1 MSRKRIFSIDGDL
14 SGSLNSGE
22 PEFLA
27 VGQLRRPHGVKGEI
41 RMSVWTDFPERLK
54 VGMEV
59 YIGRN
64 QEPIRIR
71 STRWHGSDLLISF
84 EEFTTREDVGIFRN
98 EIVLVPA
105 DKLPPLPAGELYI
118 HELIGMEVFDVETEL
133 SLGSVVEIIET
144 GANDVFI
151 VRNHQ
156 GGEILLPDID
166 EVILAIHPDKRQIQV
181 RLLPGLVD

>member
-1 MSRKRIFSIDGDL
+1 MSQKKTFSIDGEL

-22 PEFLA
+22 PEFVA

-54 VGMEV
+54 AGTNVFIKRKE
-59 YIGRN
+59 
-64 QEPIRIR
+64 EPLQVR

-84 EEFTTREDVGIFRN
+84 EEFTTREDVGTLRN
-98 EIVLVPA
+98 EILLVPA
-105 DKLPPLPAGELYI
+105 KELPPLPSGEIYI
-118 HELIGMEVFDVETEL
+118 HELIGMEVFDVDTEL
-133 SLGSVVEIIET
+133 SLGTVAEIIET

-156 GGEILLPDID
+156 GGEILLPDIED
-166 EVILAIHPDKRQIQV
+166 VVLAIHSDKREIQV

>member
-1 MSRKRIFSIDGDL
+1 MSQKRIFSIDGEL

-54 VGMEV
+54 AGTDV
-59 YIGRN
+59 YIGKK
-64 QEPIRIR
+64 QEPLHIR

-84 EEFTTREDVGIFRN
+84 EEFTTREDVGTLRN
-98 EIVLVPA
+98 EILLVPA
-105 DKLPPLPAGELYI
+105 KMLPPLPPGELYI
-118 HELIGMEVFDVETEL
+118 HDLIGMEVFDVETEL
-133 SLGSVVEIIET
+133 SLGTVVEIIET

-156 GGEILLPDID
+156 GGEILLPDIE
-166 EVILAIHPDKRQIQV
+166 EVILAIHSDKREIQV
-181 RLLPGLVD
+181 RLLPGLID